1 MYAVVS
7 TGGKQYKVAKGDVI
21 DVEKLDAKPGD
32 TVSLPVLLLSDGKK
46 VKVNGLSNKEVKCKV
61 VEQFRGEKQV
71 VFKLK
76 KRKRYHRTQGH
87 RQDLTKLEVVTV
99 PPLTTPRK
107 KKAET
112 EAAPAAEEA
121 EKAAE

>member
-21 DVEKLDAKPGD
+21 DVEKIDAQPGD
-32 TVSLPVLLLSDGKK
+32 TVKLPVLLVSDGKK
-46 VKVNGLSNKEVKCKV
+46 VKVNGLGNSKVQCKV

-87 RQDLTKLEVVTV
+87 RQDLTKLEVVSV
-99 PPLTTPRK
+99 PSLSTPRK
-107 KKAET
+107 KKE
-112 EAAPAAEEA
+112 EAPKAEEA
-121 EKAAE
+121 ETTEKAAD